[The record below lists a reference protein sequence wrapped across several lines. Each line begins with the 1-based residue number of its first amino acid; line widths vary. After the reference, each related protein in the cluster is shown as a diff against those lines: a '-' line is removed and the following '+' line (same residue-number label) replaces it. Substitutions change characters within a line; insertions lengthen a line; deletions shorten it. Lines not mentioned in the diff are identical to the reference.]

1 MNTRIAPHFV
11 GRFRCVGVVLVVLA
25 AVLCVCSSALADST
39 DAAARA
45 RTPKNLAVQAFTGPF
60 RYVVGGTVTVTD
72 PVSGETMGTGR
83 TSRHGQTLLR
93 VAGEPS
99 KTAPFVVTVTGGRVQ
114 GRAFTGTLRTIVPEL
129 SLSLQRVDPSTTAA
143 SKMPLART
151 GGFGKNLAS
160 VRRALGFTGAN
171 SNQGLWLYSYVV
183 GDQQLLRA
191 VKNAGGY
198 DAFSSMLART
208 ARRGERVKG
217 LRTRVLQMPH
227 RQYYR
232 AYKQRMKPKKKSAT
246 PAKGTLARSTA
257 PSTRQSSSTTL
268 AAAAGAPCTSTFAPP
283 ATPGSS
289 QSDLTA
295 VADFSVETTAAMI
308 SLYATGEGLGGEM
321 PAMAEGVTGFALD
334 EVNSAIDP
342 TTGETETTE
351 GLSAIS
357 DQLDCISNQV
367 HALQT
372 SVDMLSLQVSTSSV
386 STCEGAITTAWNNYY
401 LPTIYG
407 LADGSVTA
415 TSTNSQLSL
424 TMNTIS
430 QLETTCSNAI
440 NEMLFNTGGGSTSAW
455 QSLVADYEAGDY
467 VSTDTVALAPSS
479 VQAMQLFL
487 SYWGT
492 LEYQQAVMTNDYFN
506 YMASVLNTPAA
517 ATQSAYMAQC
527 ASTPSVSSINGTA
540 TNWCQWQ
547 QNIADVWPSTTYSD
561 EVALWTPSVTAASKY
576 AISGSAVSAVP
587 AGMGATAS
595 SPATAA
601 NVTPQTVASLCSG
614 VTGSGGSTKGTP
626 MCTTALSSS
635 YPTNT
640 LSSYNA
646 LKKGTMATPYQL
658 WSAPQVAKT
667 AVLAAGSAN
676 MAALSGFFN
685 SQLNGSAGQVTQSS
699 ATSTTTASNGGVSN
713 STTSTTVN
721 GAILGSTSSPSW
733 QLLGSGSTLSN
744 YNTGASSCGAGCT
757 NIAFGCQVLANG
769 TFYSPSPWNG
779 SGTYTIT
786 EQTISTY
793 GGGYLNQNSVCST
806 GMFPSSPPAA
816 YLLSR
821 PWTQGSAWPGTPVI
835 TSTTINNPN
844 AAAYNLAAS
853 NCPAGGCSWGLGSTL
868 PTGWSLTT
876 AGYLTVVCGSPTATI
891 TLTVSNNYAFG
902 YGTVTVTPPPA
913 CSPPVV
919 TSTSLTATYPTPGAQ
934 LVASNCGSGCTFYC
948 ENTGEMGCITQSYQW
963 WEDYGTTQVIT
974 TLTNGTTYCGWIA
987 GEQQTIYVTATN
999 SWGLKSASTPV
1010 SVTCNGSV
1018 G

>member
-1 MNTRIAPHFV
+1 MNTRIVPSPV
-11 GRFRCVGVVLVVLA
+11 VRYRFVGVVLVALA
-25 AVLCVCSSALADST
+25 AVLCVCSSAMADSS

-45 RTPKNLAVQAFTGPF
+45 GSPKNLAVQAFTGPF

-72 PVSGETMGTGR
+72 PASGETMGMGR
-83 TSRHGQTLLR
+83 TTRHGQVLLR

-99 KTAPFVVTVTGGRVQ
+99 RTAPFVVSVTGGRVQ
-114 GRAFTGTLRTIVPEL
+114 GRAFVGTLTTVVSEL
-129 SLSLQRVDPSTTAA
+129 SLSLHRVDPSTTAA

-151 GGFGKNLAS
+151 GGFAKNFAS
-160 VRRALGFTGAN
+160 VRRSLGFTGAN

-191 VKNAGGY
+191 VTRAGGY

-232 AYKQRMKPKKKSAT
+232 AYKQRMKPKQKKPVKAT
-246 PAKGTLARSTA
+246 KSV
-257 PSTRQSSSTTL
+257 PSTRQSSSSTTL

-342 TTGETETTE
+342 TTGDTETTE

-386 STCEGAITTAWNNYY
+386 SQCEGAIGTAWNNYY

-407 LADGSVTA
+407 LADGSITA
-415 TSTNSQLSL
+415 TSTNSQLTL
-424 TMNTIS
+424 TMNTIA
-430 QLETTCSNAI
+430 QLEATCSNAI

-455 QSLVADYEAGDY
+455 QSLVADYQAGDY

-479 VQAMQLFL
+479 VQALQLFL

-492 LEYQQAVMTNDYFN
+492 LQYQQAVMTNDYFN
-506 YMASVLNTPAA
+506 YLASVLNTPAA
-517 ATQSAYMAQC
+517 ATQSAYMAPC

-547 QNIADVWPSTTYSD
+547 QNIANVWPSTTYSD

-595 SPATAA
+595 SAATAA

-614 VTGSGGSTKGTP
+614 VTGSGSSSQGSP
-626 MCTTALSSS
+626 ICTTALSSS

-646 LKKGTMATPYQL
+646 LKKGTMASPYQL

-685 SQLNGSAGQVTQSS
+685 SQLNGTAGQVTQSS

-713 STTSTTVN
+713 STTSTTVT
-721 GAILGSTSSPSW
+721 GAILGSTSSPAW

-744 YNTGASSCGAGCT
+744 YNTGASSCGTGCT

-769 TFYSPSPWNG
+769 TFYSPSPWSG

-786 EQTISTY
+786 EQSISTY
-793 GGGYLNQNSVCST
+793 GGGYLNQNSACST

-821 PWTQGSAWPGTPVI
+821 PWTQGSAWPATPVI
-835 TSTTINNPN
+835 TSTTINNPD
-844 AAAYNLAAS
+844 AAAYNLTAS
-853 NCPAGGCSWGLGSTL
+853 NCPAAGCSWGLIGTL
-868 PTGWSLTT
+868 PTGWSLTS
-876 AGYLTVVCGSPTATI
+876 AGYLTVVCGAPTTTI
-891 TLTVSNNYAFG
+891 TMTISNNYAFG
-902 YGTVTVTPPPA
+902 YGTVTVTPPPS
-913 CSPPVV
+913 CSAPVV

-934 LVASNCGSGCTFYC
+934 LVASNCGSSCTFYC

-987 GEQQTIYVTATN
+987 GSSQTIYVTATN

-1010 SVTCNGSV
+1010 VVTCNGSV

>member
-1 MNTRIAPHFV
+1 M
-11 GRFRCVGVVLVVLA
+11 
-25 AVLCVCSSALADST
+25 ADSS

-45 RTPKNLAVQAFTGPF
+45 GSPKNLAVQVFTGPF

-72 PVSGETMGTGR
+72 PASGETMGMGR
-83 TSRHGQTLLR
+83 TTRHGQVLLR

-99 KTAPFVVTVTGGRVQ
+99 RTAPFVVSVTGGRVQ
-114 GRAFTGTLRTIVPEL
+114 GRAFVGTLTTVVSEL
-129 SLSLQRVDPSTTAA
+129 SLSLHRVDPSTTAA

-151 GGFGKNLAS
+151 GGFAKNFAS
-160 VRRALGFTGAN
+160 VRRSLGFTGAN

-191 VKNAGGY
+191 VTRAGGY

-232 AYKQRMKPKKKSAT
+232 AYKQRMRPKQKKPVKATKSV
-246 PAKGTLARSTA
+246 
-257 PSTRQSSSTTL
+257 PSTRQSSSSTTL

-386 STCEGAITTAWNNYY
+386 SQCEGAIGTAWNNYY

-407 LADGSVTA
+407 LADGSITA
-415 TSTNSQLSL
+415 TSTNSQLTL
-424 TMNTIS
+424 TMNTIA
-430 QLETTCSNAI
+430 QLEATCSNAI

-455 QSLVADYEAGDY
+455 QSLVADYQAGDY

-479 VQAMQLFL
+479 VQALQLFL

-492 LEYQQAVMTNDYFN
+492 LQYQQAVMTNDYFN
-506 YMASVLNTPAA
+506 YLASVLNTPAA
-517 ATQSAYMAQC
+517 ATQSAYMAPC

-547 QNIADVWPSTTYSD
+547 QNIANVWPSMTYSD
-561 EVALWTPSVTAASKY
+561 EVAMWTPSVTAASKY

-614 VTGSGGSTKGTP
+614 VTGAGSYP
-626 MCTTALSSS
+626 QAPICTTALSGS

-646 LKKGTMATPYQL
+646 LKKGTMASPYQL

-667 AVLAAGSAN
+667 AVLAPGSGN

-721 GAILGSTSSPSW
+721 GAILGSTSSPAW

-744 YNTGASSCGAGCT
+744 YNTGASNDPPASNVG
-757 NIAFGCQVLANG
+757 FGCQLLATG
-769 TFYSPSPWNG
+769 AFYSPSPWSG
-779 SGTYTIT
+779 SGTQTLT
-786 EQTISTY
+786 EQSVQV
-793 GGGYLNQNSVCST
+793 GYEDTVYSNSVCST
-806 GMFPSSPPAA
+806 GMFPSSPPVA

-821 PWTQGSAWPGTPVI
+821 PWTQGSAWPATPVI
-835 TSTTINNPN
+835 TSTTINNPD
-844 AAAYNLAAS
+844 AAAYNLTAS
-853 NCPAGGCSWGLGSTL
+853 NCPAAGCSWGLIGTL
-868 PTGWSLTT
+868 PTGWSLTS
-876 AGYLTVVCGSPTATI
+876 AGYLTVVCGAPTTTI
-891 TLTVSNNYAFG
+891 TMTISNNYAFG
-902 YGTVTVTPPPA
+902 YGTVTVTPPPS
-913 CSPPVV
+913 CSAPVV

-934 LVASNCGSGCTFYC
+934 LVASNCGSSCTFYC
-948 ENTGEMGCITQSYQW
+948 ENTGEMGCITQSYNW
-963 WEDYGTTQVIT
+963 WVDYGTTQVIT
-974 TLTNGTTYCGWIA
+974 TLTNGMTYCGWIA
-987 GEQQTIYVTATN
+987 EPSQTIYVTATN

-1010 SVTCNGSV
+1010 VVTCNGSV
-1018 G
+1018 A